1 MGGILLLS
9 PVGHGTLVSRD
20 ARSATW
26 VLLRAPVIALP
37 LLRGLSCCPG
47 AMGAWPLRWRWLGGT
62 EGTPRCPRLCSQARS
77 ACCDLKCHVPARGG

>member
-9 PVGHGTLVSRD
+9 PVGHRTLVSRD

-26 VLLRAPVIALP
+26 VLLRVPVIALP

-47 AMGAWPLRWRWLGGT
+47 AMGASVPAVEVARWHGGHA
-62 EGTPRCPRLCSQARS
+62 EVSQAVLTS
-77 ACCDLKCHVPARGG
+77 TKCLL